1 MLLPPKQLLPWLT
14 CTTYL
19 TKKLH
24 AKSGNTM
31 LQVLQEQWLEVATSW
46 DQQVLQLAPERVLH
60 RDIVVLAQ
68 AQPCWF
74 ARTILPAATYQ
85 SDDALFARLQHEP
98 LGNLIFQGSAI
109 QRLELRHY
117 PIVTT
122 DPEYAWIPEGY
133 HQQRSPLWARLATFK
148 VMSSQALFYLLEIL
162 LPNLER
168 YCE

>member
-1 MLLPPKQLLPWLT
+1 MLSPPKELLPWLT

-24 AKSGNTM
+24 ATSGNTA
-31 LQVLQEQWLEVATSW
+31 LQVLQEQWLEVATPW

-60 RDIVVLAQ
+60 RDILMLAE
-68 AQPCWF
+68 ARPCWF

-85 SDDALFARLQHEP
+85 SEDGLFSRLRDEP

-117 PIVTT
+117 PIVMT
-122 DPEYAWIPEGY
+122 DPEYAWIPEGQ
-133 HQQRSPLWARLATFK
+133 HQQRTPLWVRLATFQ
-148 VMSSQALFYLLEIL
+148 VLSSQALFYLLEIL
-162 LPNLER
+162 LPELER
-168 YCE
+168 YCK